1 MTMKQSAQRMLLSGN
16 EAIARGAYE
25 AGVRFAASYPG
36 TPSTEILETIAA
48 HTDIECE
55 WSPNEKVAVEVAF
68 GAALG
73 GVRAMASM
81 KHVGLN
87 VAADPLMTI
96 AYTGINAGM
105 VIVSADDPG
114 MHSSQNEQDNR
125 HYARFAKVPMLE
137 PADSQECKDFT
148 IEAFRISE
156 EYDTPVLLRTT
167 TRISHG
173 KSLVAPGE
181 PLGIEPRGFVRDQPK
196 YVMIPAHARL
206 RHVVVEERLKRL
218 RDLANST
225 PLNRIEH
232 ADKSVGIIASG
243 AAYQYV
249 KEACPEAS
257 VLRLGMTYP
266 FPDKVVRKFARSVDR
281 LFVVEELD
289 PFIEDQVRALG
300 IECIG
305 KERFSLLGELDPV
318 LVAEGV
324 NGRKKRRHSR
334 AQTDG
339 LPQRPPVMCPG
350 CPHRGVFHV
359 LRKLKVIATGDIGCY
374 TLSVLPPLQMMDT
387 CVCMGASVGSA
398 HGLEKALGD
407 ASRIVGII
415 GDSTFVH
422 GGITP
427 LIDIAYNKGTST
439 IIILDNRTTAMTG
452 HQDHP
457 ATGVTARGEQ
467 TFRLNLE
474 ALCRACGIEDVRVV
488 DPYDLDAVE
497 ENVKAA
503 LANRA
508 PSVIIADRPC
518 PLLDRSA
525 WGEPLTVEED
535 LCAACTVCLKL
546 GCPAMTLGAEGPKGR
561 RKARI
566 VAEVCAGCALCAR
579 ICPKGAIKPASR
591 SKH

>member
-1 MTMKQSAQRMLLSGN
+1 MLLSGN

-25 AGVRFAASYPG
+25 AGVRLAASYPG

-48 HTDIECE
+48 QTDIPCE
-55 WSPNEKVAVEVAF
+55 WSPNEKVALEVAF

-73 GVRAMASM
+73 GARALASM

-96 AYTGINAGM
+96 SYTGINGGL

-137 PADSQECKDFT
+137 PSDSQECKDFT
-148 IEAFRISE
+148 LEGFAISE
-156 EYDTPVLLRTT
+156 KYDTPVLLRTT
-167 TRISHG
+167 TRVSHG
-173 KSLVAPGE
+173 KSLVSLGE
-181 PLGIEPRGFVRDQPK
+181 PLSLEPRGFVRDQPK
-196 YVMIPAHARL
+196 YVMIPGHARL
-206 RHVVVEERLKRL
+206 RHVVVEERLIGL
-218 RDLANST
+218 RDLANAT
-225 PLNRIEH
+225 PLNRVEPG
-232 ADKSVGIIASG
+232 DTSVGIITSG
-243 AAYQYV
+243 GAYQYV
-249 KEACPEAS
+249 KETCPEAS
-257 VLRLGMTYP
+257 VLKLGMPYP
-266 FPDKVVRKFARSVDR
+266 FPDRVVRHFAASVDR

-289 PFIEDQVRALG
+289 PFLEDQVRALG
-300 IECIG
+300 IQVIG
-305 KERFSLLGELDPV
+305 KERFSALGELDPV
-318 LVAEGV
+318 AVAAGIY
-324 NGRKKRRHSR
+324 GSKRRPKRR
-334 AQTDG
+334 AQPDG
-339 LPQRPPVMCPG
+339 LPARPPVMCPG

-407 ASRIVGII
+407 ASNIVGII

-422 GGITP
+422 SGIAP
-427 LIDIAYNKGTST
+427 LIDIVYNKGTST

-457 ATGVTARGEQ
+457 ATGRTARGEQ

-474 ALCRACGIEDVRVV
+474 ALCRACGVEDVRIV
-488 DPYDLDAVE
+488 DPYDLEATE
-497 ENVKAA
+497 ENIKAA

-518 PLLDRSA
+518 PLMDRSS
-525 WGEPLTVEED
+525 WGEPLAVEEEF
-535 LCAACTVCLKL
+535 CAACGACFRL
-546 GCPAMTLGAEGPKGR
+546 GCPAISIGGAGPKGR

-566 VAEVCAGCALCAR
+566 VAEICAACGLCVQ
-579 ICPKGAIKPASR
+579 ICPKEAIKPASVMKR
-591 SKH
+591 

>member
-1 MTMKQSAQRMLLSGN
+1 MRKPAQRVLLSGN

-36 TPSTEILETIAA
+36 TPATEILETIAA
-48 HTDIECE
+48 QTDIPCE

-73 GVRAMASM
+73 GARALASM

-87 VAADPLMTI
+87 VAADPIMTI
-96 AYTGINAGM
+96 AYTGVNAGL

-125 HYARFAKVPMLE
+125 YYARFAKIPMLE
-137 PADSQECKDFT
+137 PSDSQECKDFAL
-148 IEAFRISE
+148 EAFAISE
-156 EYDTPVLLRTT
+156 QYDTPVLLRTT

-173 KSLVAPGE
+173 KSLVT
-181 PLGIEPRGFVRDQPK
+181 LGSPVELPPRGFVRDQAK
-196 YVMIPAHARL
+196 YVMIPAHARR
-206 RHVVVEERLKRL
+206 RHAVVEQRLQRL
-218 RDLANST
+218 RELSNST
-225 PLNRIEH
+225 PLNRVERG
-232 ADKSVGIIASG
+232 SGPVGVITSG

-257 VLRLGMTYP
+257 VLKLGMPYP
-266 FPDKVVRKFARSVDR
+266 LPDRIVREFAASVDS

-289 PFIEDQVRALG
+289 PFLEEQVRALG
-300 IECIG
+300 IEAVG
-305 KERFSLLGELDPV
+305 KERFSPLGELDS
-318 LVAEGV
+318 VAVRDGV
-324 NGRKKRRHSR
+324 YGRKSRRRSFR
-334 AQTDG
+334 PLEE
-339 LPQRPPVMCPG
+339 LPSRPPVLCPG

-359 LRKLKVIATGDIGCY
+359 LRKLKVIVAGDIGCY

-387 CVCMGASVGSA
+387 CICMGASVGTA
-398 HGLEKALGD
+398 HGLERAIGD
-407 ASRIVGII
+407 AAPVVGVI

-427 LIDIAYNKGTST
+427 LIDITYNRGAST

-467 TFRLNLE
+467 TFRLDLE
-474 ALCRACGIEDVRVV
+474 QVCRAAGVEDVRVV
-488 DPYDLDAVE
+488 DPYDLEAVE
-497 ENVKAA
+497 SNVKAA
-503 LANRA
+503 LGNRA

-518 PLLDRSA
+518 VLLNRHS
-525 WGEPLTVEED
+525 WGEPPTVEEEY
-535 LCAACTVCLKL
+535 CVACGVCFQL
-546 GCPAMTLGAEGPKGR
+546 GCPAMSVGSKGPKGR
-561 RKARI
+561 MRARI
-566 VAEVCAGCALCAR
+566 AAELCAGCGICIS
-579 ICPKGAIKPASR
+579 ICPRGAIKRASG
-591 SKH
+591 SAV